1 MIDHPTGTLCRCGV
15 SLDLCADCRASWEVN
30 KARMWLYFS
39 SWWRAVTVY
48 ADILTP
54 DAHLRQDAADFR
66 EGLYLASYK
75 LLRQ

>member
-1 MIDHPTGTLCRCGV
+1 
-15 SLDLCADCRASWEVN
+15 
-30 KARMWLYFS
+30 MWLYFS

-54 DAHLRQDAADFR
+54 EAHLRQDAADFR